1 LQRLGRRLA
10 QLETATCPF
19 AGDGLPRHGVHWV
32 EPQLVAQIGFTE
44 WTAGDK
50 LRHPRFL
57 GLREDKRPE
66 EVVRGGGDV
75 AVQGERV
82 RIGRHDVKIT
92 KPEKILFPEDSITKQ
107 GLIEYYRRIASWILP
122 HLRGRPLTMERYPD
136 GIDKTGFFQ
145 QAAAFYYPGWIE
157 TVTVKKVGGTVRH
170 VVCNDA
176 ATLVYLANQACVTPH
191 IWLSRTDKL
200 EYPDQMVFDLDPA
213 ADSFEP
219 VKATA
224 QSLKALLDQLGLP
237 AYLKTTGSRG
247 LHVAVP
253 LKRSES
259 FDEVR
264 AFARELAGI
273 VVNQAPGQR
282 TLEPQKRM
290 RRGRIFVDTNRN
302 AYAQTVAPAYAVR
315 ALRGAPVSVPLDWN
329 ELGSQDLRP
338 DGVTIWSVFDRLD
351 KVGDLWIDFGRHGVS
366 LRQARQK
373 LEKLHATRSVP
384 PQEKIH

>member
-1 LQRLGRRLA
+1 
-10 QLETATCPF
+10 
-19 AGDGLPRHGVHWV
+19 
-32 EPQLVAQIGFTE
+32 
-44 WTAGDK
+44 
-50 LRHPRFL
+50 
-57 GLREDKRPE
+57 
-66 EVVRGGGDV
+66 
-75 AVQGERV
+75 
-82 RIGRHDVKIT
+82 
-92 KPEKILFPEDSITKQ
+92 
-107 GLIEYYRRIASWILP
+107 
-122 HLRGRPLTMERYPD
+122 
-136 GIDKTGFFQ
+136 
-145 QAAAFYYPGWIE
+145 
-157 TVTVKKVGGTVRH
+157 
-170 VVCNDA
+170 
-176 ATLVYLANQACVTPH
+176 VTPH